1 MQIKNAG
8 QEIRKNLGSVIKKK
22 RVALEISQ
30 GDLAKRVGLTR
41 TYLSL
46 LENGKRFPS
55 WETLEKIACLLSV
68 KPSKLI
74 IEANLP
80 KYDDDFELVCLLSK
94 IIESADK
101 KKIKQTLDFA
111 KSLN

>member
-8 QEIRKNLGSVIKKK
+8 QKVRKNLGSVIKKN
-22 RVALEISQ
+22 RIASGISQ
-30 GDLAKRVGLTR
+30 SDLAKKMDLTR

-74 IEANLP
+74 MEANLS
-80 KYDDDFELVCLLSK
+80 KYDDDFEFVCLLSK

-111 KSLN
+111 KSLD